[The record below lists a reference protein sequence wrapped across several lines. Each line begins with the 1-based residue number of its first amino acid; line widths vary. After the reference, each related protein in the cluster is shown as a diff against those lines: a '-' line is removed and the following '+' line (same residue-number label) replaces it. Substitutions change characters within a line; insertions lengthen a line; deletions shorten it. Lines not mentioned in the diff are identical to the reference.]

1 MRQSAKRAGGP
12 SKSQL
17 KKKKKNDTDDNE
29 TEQCS
34 AEVLEQMEWLKYHP
48 PTRENLSQI
57 KANLKATFFYRRSK
71 LVKEAPSITNQLA
84 EMPRFRDSPDLIN
97 FEFDMLNPGCGSK
110 MLVKWNP
117 YFRPKLTQLSE
128 EAARFNDL
136 DVFKFLLKKL
146 PTVTA
151 KGFKSKG
158 YDVFSFIMQR
168 RQTGT
173 DVEAFA
179 KTKDVIYAQPF
190 ILALGDENGNPTEYF
205 IIVDN
210 TSIPGGT
217 NAVEAFDR
225 LYKVH
230 YVFNVHFAKPVL
242 TFFNFFDGLVYGVSK
257 NIRPLVRSSTPR

>member
-1 MRQSAKRAGGP
+1 MRQA
-12 SKSQL
+12 
-17 KKKKKNDTDDNE
+17 NDE
-29 TEQCS
+29 TFSRFTTMATNDVETFLRERGFS
-34 AEVLEQMEWLKYHP
+34 DKIME
-48 PTRENLSQI
+48 I
-57 KANLKATFFYRRSK
+57 FA
-71 LVKEAPSITNQLA
+71 
-84 EMPRFRDSPDLIN
+84 D
-97 FEFDMLNPGCGSK
+97 
-110 MLVKWNP
+110 
-117 YFRPKLTQLSE
+117 
-128 EAARFNDL
+128 DL

-257 NIRPLVRSSTPR
+257 HIRPTVRELYSQMMQEPQQKEA